1 MPDGTFDQKV
11 LRGLFVVLVVVLVFV
26 IVIVVLSHRRTVSR
40 GTPLISR
47 DDSNS
52 CPGNV
57 MSIILIECPDGETMS
72 GRQDN
77 VRSNQGSTAIS
88 SIEKDK
94 VGISMSRG
102 LDAIDNQLSSLS
114 TTGGYCGGGGG
125 DGCCS
130 S

>member
-11 LRGLFVVLVVVLVFV
+11 LCGLFVVVVLFV
-26 IVIVVLSHRRTVSR
+26 VIVLSHRRTVFR

-57 MSIILIECPDGETMS
+57 MRIIPIECPDRETMS
-72 GRQDN
+72 SRQDN
-77 VRSNQGSTAIS
+77 VRSNQGSTTIS

-114 TTGGYCGGGGG
+114 TTGCYCGGGGG
-125 DGCCS
+125 DGCS
-130 S
+130 SS